1 MEKEIKKIENNEKK
15 SPLKGI
21 LIILGGIIG
30 LIYII
35 NPGAGIIEIIPDAV
49 PIIGNLD
56 EAGATLL
63 ILGALRY
70 IGVDLT
76 KLFRKDNLK

>member
-1 MEKEIKKIENNEKK
+1 MDDNVEKYKAK
-15 SPLKGI
+15 SPLKGF
-21 LIILGGIIG
+21 LIVLGGIFG

-35 NPGAGIIEIIPDAV
+35 NPGAGIIEFIPDAV

-76 KLFRKDNLK
+76 KLFRKSLSKD

>member
-1 MEKEIKKIENNEKK
+1 MEKEIKKNEKK

-76 KLFRKDNLK
+76 KLFRKENLK